1 MQEIA
6 GDAGLYFDPSD
17 HQDIADKMMLLYKDE
32 QLKNQLIQKGVVVAK
47 NYSWKKTADLMWQAI
62 MKAVEA

>member
-1 MQEIA
+1 
-6 GDAGLYFDPSD
+6 
-17 HQDIADKMMLLYKDE
+17 MMLLYKDE